1 MCGNVASVGF
11 TEIQKQ
17 RLIELGGEDFVDSLF
32 PTATDREEKFDEI
45 ETNLVRKN
53 KHALLNLL
61 NSTRRPMLRQIE
73 REIGQALKDAGFTE
87 VVTPSIISREFI
99 TRMGITENHD
109 LWRQIFW
116 VDDRRCLRPML
127 APNLYHVMRELRR
140 VAKPVCIFEVG
151 SCFRKESRGRKHAEE
166 FTMLNAVEL
175 APQKNASDRLKEII
189 EISLKA
195 VGMPEYALQE
205 AKSEVYGETLDVVVK
220 GVEIASGATGPHP
233 LDANWLVIE
242 PWAGVGFGLERLAMV
257 RKTSKVLGHVGRS
270 LSHLDGSSLNVM

>member
-17 RLIELGGEDFVDSLF
+17 RLIELGGDDFVDSLF
-32 PTATDREEKFDEI
+32 LTASDREKRFDEI
-45 ETNLVRKN
+45 ETDLVRKN

-61 NSTRRPMLRQIE
+61 NSTRRPVLRQIE
-73 REIGQALKDAGFTE
+73 REMAEALTDAGFTE

-99 TRMGITENHD
+99 TRMGITEKHD

-116 VDDRRCLRPML
+116 LDDRRCLRPML

-140 VAKPVCIFEVG
+140 VSRPVSIFEVG

-189 EISLKA
+189 EISLRA
-195 VGMPEYALQE
+195 VGVTAYALQE
-205 AKSEVYGETLDVVVK
+205 VKSEVYGETLDVVAK
-220 GVEIASGATGPHP
+220 GVEVASGATGPHP

-270 LSHLDGSSLNVM
+270 LNHLDGSSLNVT

>member
-1 MCGNVASVGF
+1 MCGNVADVGF

-17 RLIELGGEDFVDSLF
+17 RLIELGGDDFVNSLF
-32 PTATDREEKFDEI
+32 PTATDREKKFDEI
-45 ETNLVRKN
+45 ETDLVRKN
-53 KHALLNLL
+53 KRALLNLL
-61 NSTRRPMLRQIE
+61 NSTRRPVLRQIE
-73 REIGQALKDAGFTE
+73 REMGQALTDAGFTE

-99 TRMGITENHD
+99 TRMGITEKHD

-116 VDDRRCLRPML
+116 IDAKRCLRPML

-140 VAKPVCIFEVG
+140 ISKPVSIFEVG

-175 APQKNASDRLKEII
+175 GPQKNASERLKEII

-195 VGMPEYALQE
+195 VGITGYELQE
-205 AKSEVYGETLDVVVK
+205 ARSEVYGETVDVVAN

-233 LDANWLVIE
+233 LDASWLVID

-257 RKTSKVLGHVGRS
+257 RKASKVLGHVGRS
-270 LSHLDGSSLNVM
+270 INHLDGSSLNVT